1 MYYRQCITWYICP
14 SMTNFIPVFPSA
26 AVFFPGNSRQFTIY
40 ETQYRQ
46 LITHSKEAGKP
57 FGVIF
62 LNEDTITDTGC
73 LVEIVSVDFAEDAV
87 MQVLVKATAVFRVL
101 ELITELPDKAYG
113 GAIVNYP
120 YNNITPEPTLMNANL
135 RALEQNAAALK
146 QSMSVNNVEGTLLAY
161 DVAPYIAFSTLQQQ
175 EFLSLLSEKQRQEY
189 IRRYIAAL
197 AGGNGLFSDGSGLL
211 SNNDISL
218 N

>member
-1 MYYRQCITWYICP
+1 
-14 SMTNFIPVFPSA
+14 MTNFIPVLPST
-26 AVFFPGNSRQFTIY
+26 AVFFPGNTRKFTLY
-40 ETQYRQ
+40 EAQYQQ
-46 LITHSKEAGKP
+46 LITHSNDAGKP

-62 LNEDTITDTGC
+62 LNEDSITDTGC
-73 LVEIVSVDFAEDAV
+73 LAEIASVDFADTAV

-101 ELITELPDKAYG
+101 ELITELPDKSYG

-120 YNNITPEPTLMNANL
+120 YNNITPEPALMNANL

-146 QSMSVNNVEGTLLAY
+146 KNIQATNTEGTLLAY
-161 DVAPYIAFSTLQQQ
+161 DIAPYIAFSTLQQQ

-197 AGGNGLFSDGSGLL
+197 AGTAGENGLFTDGNGLLSG
-211 SNNDISL
+211 NDISL